1 MRGFFAFVAASVV
14 AAIAYGLA
22 RRAEENQSVK
32 KEQ

>member
-1 MRGFFAFVAASVV
+1 MKGLIKYIASL